1 MEYTLYDAFDGILD
15 YFAEV
20 FSQFRNFFFGF
31 EVEDSDMQP
40 IIWFFFITVPILFAA
55 FEALFDFILPTI
67 FDLRPLGLRRLF
79 VLRSDPLKVPVLKS
93 YKTDFNSFRFIPFR
107 FRFRSRLG
115 SLQLSPEEAKKF
127 NIMYQQKYNTTAT
140 PMQLKRFVL
149 LEGKRYSYIS
159 GSTGLTSDNKVAAS
173 VKDAS
178 LLGKGVAGSIDD
190 YKEYKHEKEEEERK
204 KAV

>member
-1 MEYTLYDAFDGILD
+1 MDDSLYDILYLIYD
-15 YFAEV
+15 YFYEIIGDV
-20 FSQFRNFFFGF
+20 REFIVGYGD
-31 EVEDSDMQP
+31 DSNIYDVK
-40 IIWFFFITVPILFAA
+40 IFILVTVPILFAA
-55 FEALFDFILPTI
+55 LEAIFDFILPT
-67 FDLRPLGLRRLF
+67 FMDLRPMGIKRLF
-79 VLRSDPLKVPVLKS
+79 LIRSDPLKVPELKS

-107 FRFRSRLG
+107 SRFRSRLG
-115 SLQLSPEEAKKF
+115 SLQLTPEESKKF

-159 GSTGLTSDNKVAAS
+159 GNTGLTSDNKVAAS

-178 LLGKGVAGSIDD
+178 LLGKGVTGSLDVYKD
-190 YKEYKHEKEEEERK
+190 YKYEKEEEECK

>member
-1 MEYTLYDAFDGILD
+1 MDESLVDILYLIYD
-15 YFAEV
+15 YFYEV
-20 FSQFRNFFFGF
+20 LDQFRDFFLGIGDDYNIYD
-31 EVEDSDMQP
+31 VK
-40 IIWFFFITVPILFAA
+40 FFILVTVPILFAA
-55 FEALFDFILPTI
+55 FEALFDFILPT
-67 FDLRPLGLRRLF
+67 FMDLRPMGIRRLF
-79 VLRSDPLKVPVLKS
+79 LIRSDPLKVPELKS
-93 YKTDFNSFRFIPFR
+93 YKTNFNSFRFIPFR
-107 FRFRSRLG
+107 SRFRNRLG
-115 SLQLSPEEAKKF
+115 SLHLTPEEAKKF

-159 GSTGLTSDNKVAAS
+159 GNTGLSSDNKVSAS

-190 YKEYKHEKEEEERK
+190 YKDYKHDKEEEERK